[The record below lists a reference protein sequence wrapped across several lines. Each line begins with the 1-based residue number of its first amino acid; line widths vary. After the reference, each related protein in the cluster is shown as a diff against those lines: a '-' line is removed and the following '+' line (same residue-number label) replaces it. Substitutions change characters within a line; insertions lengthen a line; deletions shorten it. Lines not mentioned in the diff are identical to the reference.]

1 MKVHALLV
9 FALWFGSSL
18 AHGQFNAPGRFHIS
32 IGGAVGGHGTTLDQR
47 FTILGVELARQQTGG
62 AATLTVPIEL
72 GVGIGGR
79 FSLGLGIEPGRYVPD
94 SSASVE
100 QTNAISVVTLQP
112 RFYLVNNDRFA
123 WTASLQL
130 GAAGLRIKDETPGRT
145 VDERYAG
152 PAFGLGSGVAVG
164 LGDHVAIEFHLRY
177 LATRMELQGREFNG
191 LSTMEVYK
199 ATLSSGG
206 VLGQL
211 SLAFRFGGKG

>member
-1 MKVHALLV
+1 MHVRSLLGLALVL
-9 FALWFGSSL
+9 LSSM
-18 AHGQFNAPGRFHIS
+18 AYAQFNTPGRVHLS
-32 IGGAVGGHGTTLDQR
+32 IGGALGGHGTTLEQR
-47 FTILGVELARQQTGG
+47 FTLLGLELAQQRTGG

-94 SSASVE
+94 SSSTVE
-100 QTNAISVVTLQP
+100 QSNAISVVTLQP
-112 RFYLVNNDRFA
+112 RFYLVNADRFA
-123 WTASLQL
+123 WTATLQV

-152 PAFGLGSGVAVG
+152 PAFGFGSGVAVG
-164 LGDHVAIEFHLRY
+164 LGNNVALEFHLRY

-191 LSTMEVYK
+191 ASTMQVYK

-211 SLAFRFGGKG
+211 SLSFRFGGK